1 MYSDFDELMTDVVS
15 VYDETGKLVKDGVK
29 ASVQRG
35 KSVHTNDVSFAV
47 DIGYFVDRKTR
58 NGITERYKVLE
69 PNYFDGMDGIPAHYQ
84 MKVVNVKAIPDP
96 RNSSTVNTIHASGNA
111 RIYQNSTDNSV
122 NNYSSNDFKQALGR
136 VKTDILDL
144 DLEDVD
150 RALTLKAITKITEEV
165 DTGNPNKD
173 KITAYISL
181 LPTAV
186 AALDSVVKLAAM
198 VGLG

>member
-1 MYSDFDELMTDVVS
+1 MPFPSLMNDLVTIFDESGKVVK
-15 VYDETGKLVKDGVK
+15 EGVK
-29 ASVQRG
+29 SSVQGG
-35 KSVHTNDVSFAV
+35 KSVHTLNADFPVET
-47 DIGYFVDRKTR
+47 GYFVERKTPA
-58 NGITERYKVLE
+58 GVVERYKVLE
-69 PNYFDGMDGIPAHYQ
+69 PNYYGNLHGIRAHYQ